1 MKFSEVHNV
10 ELKSVL
16 NDSVEKEI
24 VAFLNTNNG
33 IIYIGVDNN
42 GNVIGI
48 DSNKLDET
56 MKKISDI
63 ITDKI
68 LPNPQ
73 DFVTSSASIIEGKWI
88 IKIDVL
94 KGNALYYIKKYGSF
108 M

>member
-33 IIYIGVDNN
+33 TIYIGVDNN

-73 DFVTSSASIIEGKWI
+73 DFVTSSASII
-88 IKIDVL
+88 
-94 KGNALYYIKKYGSF
+94 
-108 M
+108 